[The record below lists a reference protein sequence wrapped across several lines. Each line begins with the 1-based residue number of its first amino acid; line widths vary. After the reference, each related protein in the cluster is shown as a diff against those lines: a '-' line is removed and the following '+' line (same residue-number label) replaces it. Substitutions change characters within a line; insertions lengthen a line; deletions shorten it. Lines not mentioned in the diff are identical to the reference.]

1 MKITYVEVGWDS
13 IFFNFFGNCRALF
26 EGETLSVSSSYISQD
41 FLFIVKFMDPE
52 RTDAFENWRDWSVS
66 EFKKAREFVY
76 EESLGGTGRS
86 REFFDPARN
95 VKIQLEIN
103 EA

>member
-1 MKITYVEVGWDS
+1 
-13 IFFNFFGNCRALF
+13 
-26 EGETLSVSSSYISQD
+26 
-41 FLFIVKFMDPE
+41 MDPE
-52 RTDAFENWRDWSVS
+52 KPMLLNIGAIRSCLKL
-66 EFKKAREFVY
+66 KKARGFFY

-95 VKIQLEIN
+95 VKIRLEIN